1 MKVIFFLLLKTSFLK
16 QKKIVF
22 LKVYIVVVDISDI
35 FTVLQFTKKGQK
47 KFKNPQ
53 NVQL

>member
-1 MKVIFFLLLKTSFLK
+1 MKVIFFLLLKTSFK
-16 QKKIVF
+16 AKKIVF

-47 KFKNPQ
+47 NFKNPQ